1 MKRAYAASKYA
12 KPYERYCREQFPEE
26 AEEIFKGAEVWYQKY
41 MEDMPDLG
49 KNMMAANM
57 LDWFTILAF
66 YEASGHRLDG
76 DALLKIKR
84 QAVERLRFLGKWV
97 DGNKNRWPYKLF
109 ERTYVQYNKKRE
121 AHLAKGEWKDS
132 WQVEIK
138 APH

>member
-76 DALLKIKR
+76 
-84 QAVERLRFLGKWV
+84 
-97 DGNKNRWPYKLF
+97 NKNRWPYKLF

-138 APH
+138 VPH

>member
-57 LDWFTILAF
+57 T
-66 YEASGHRLDG
+66 G
-76 DALLKIKR
+76 
-84 QAVERLRFLGKWV
+84 LRFSPFMRRVVIGWT
-97 DGNKNRWPYKLF
+97 
-109 ERTYVQYNKKRE
+109 EKRC
-121 AHLAKGEWKDS
+121 
-132 WQVEIK
+132 
-138 APH
+138 